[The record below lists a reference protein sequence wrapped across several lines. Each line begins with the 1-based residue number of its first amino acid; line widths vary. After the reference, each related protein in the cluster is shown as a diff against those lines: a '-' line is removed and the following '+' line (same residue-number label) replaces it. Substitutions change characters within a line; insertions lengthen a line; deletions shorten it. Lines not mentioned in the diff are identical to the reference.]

1 MSRGRRGFG
10 SLVLDR
16 NESSW
21 ASRAGS
27 IAGPGVKRKARE
39 RRRSAEKRTKRR
51 LEIETNEG
59 HLFGDD
65 S

>member
-1 MSRGRRGFG
+1 MS
-10 SLVLDR
+10 VLDR

-27 IAGPGVKRKARE
+27 IAGLGVKRKARE
-39 RRRSAEKRTKRR
+39 RSRSAGKRTKGR
-51 LEIETNEG
+51 LEIEIKG
-59 HLFGDD
+59 RHLFGAD

>member
-1 MSRGRRGFG
+1 MFCGRTGFG
-10 SLVLDR
+10 LSVLDR

-27 IAGPGVKRKARE
+27 IAGLGVKRKARE
-39 RRRSAEKRTKRR
+39 RSRSAGKRTKGR
-51 LEIETNEG
+51 LEIEIKG
-59 HLFGDD
+59 RHLFGAD